1 MDERKDEYERAYKV
15 AKGAK
20 TKISFMSSEDI
31 CKKFPSMPYIKCSNT
46 PIVDFEAAMI
56 AADDY
61 ISRLA

>member
-1 MDERKDEYERAYKV
+1 
-15 AKGAK
+15 
-20 TKISFMSSEDI
+20 MSSEDV

-61 ISRLA
+61 ISRLAEHLKTIPNLAIF